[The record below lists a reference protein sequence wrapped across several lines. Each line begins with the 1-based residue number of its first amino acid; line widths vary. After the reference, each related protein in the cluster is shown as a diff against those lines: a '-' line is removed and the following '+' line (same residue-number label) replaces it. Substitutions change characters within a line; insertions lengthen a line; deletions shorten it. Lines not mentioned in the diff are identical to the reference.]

1 MIGFIV
7 WTINQLINLYIW
19 AIIIWC
25 LLSWFPGA
33 RSSSLGGL
41 LDRLVRPYMDFF
53 DFIPPL
59 GGVSFSPVVAI
70 GVLYLVQYGVRALGA
85 VLHQF

>member
-7 WTINQLINLYIW
+7 WTVNQLINLYIW

-33 RSSSLGGL
+33 RSSRLGDL
-41 LDRLVRPYMDFF
+41 LDRLVRPYMSFF

-70 GVLYLVQYGVRALGA
+70 GVLYLVQYGVRALGM
-85 VLHQF
+85 VLNRF

>member
-33 RSSSLGGL
+33 RSSRLGDL
-41 LDRLVRPYMDFF
+41 LNRIVGPYMDFF
-53 DFIPPL
+53 NFIPPL
-59 GGVSFSPVVAI
+59 GGVSFSPIVAI
-70 GVLYLVQYGVRALGA
+70 GVLYLVQYGVRALGI
-85 VLHQF
+85 LLNRL